1 MPDLAGFLAALE
13 LSPEAD
19 GAVQAGNTR
28 FGATNMDNPG
38 PVVFGG
44 QMLAQVV
51 AAAARSVPGQ
61 QVKSLHTVFARG
73 ASAEADLSLEAD
85 VMHGGRAF
93 SSLTISLRQG
103 ERLCARSLVLM
114 EAGAADLIRHAP
126 PAPAG
131 SPEEAAPAGHGA
143 AGAPNG
149 HGAAGAPNGHGAG
162 APNGHG
168 AGAVDWWEMRMG
180 EGADFADPGAVG
192 PPRLDVWM
200 RFPGAP
206 DDPVVDRALLAYA
219 SDGFLIGAAL
229 RPHPGFGQSL
239 AHIEFATTV
248 LTHTLTFHE
257 PFRASEWLL
266 LAQEAPYAGRGRSYG
281 RAHVFSEDGRL
292 VASFVQEAMIRAQSE
307 SGPR

>member
-1 MPDLAGFLAALE
+1 MPDLAGFLAALD
-13 LSPEAD
+13 LQPGPGDAGD
-19 GAVQAGNTR
+19 GQAGTMH
-28 FGATNMDNPG
+28 FSASNMDNPG

-51 AAAARSVPGQ
+51 AAAASTVPAQ

-73 ASAEADLSLEAD
+73 ASAESDLSLEAE

-93 SSLTISLRQG
+93 SSLTVSLRQG
-103 ERLCARSLVLM
+103 DRLCARSLVLM
-114 EAGAADLIRHAP
+114 ESEAADLIRHSP
-126 PAPAG
+126 PAPPG
-131 SPEEAAPAGHGA
+131 RPEDAKSAGHGS
-143 AGAPNG
+143 
-149 HGAAGAPNGHGAG
+149 
-162 APNGHG
+162 
-168 AGAVDWWEMRMG
+168 GAVDWWEMRMG
-180 EGADFADPGAVG
+180 EGADFADPQAVG

-239 AHIEFATTV
+239 AHLSFATTV

-257 PFRASEWLL
+257 PFRAGEWLL

-292 VASFVQEAMIRAQSE
+292 VASFVQEAMIRALPE
-307 SGPR
+307 PGRR

>member
-1 MPDLAGFLAALE
+1 
-13 LSPEAD
+13 
-19 GAVQAGNTR
+19 
-28 FGATNMDNPG
+28 
-38 PVVFGG
+38 
-44 QMLAQVV
+44 
-51 AAAARSVPGQ
+51 
-61 QVKSLHTVFARG
+61 TVDV
-73 ASAEADLSLEAD
+73 E

-93 SSLTISLRQG
+93 SSLTVTLRQG

-114 EAGAADLIRHAP
+114 ESEAADLIRHAP
-126 PAPAG
+126 SAPAG
-131 SPEEAAPAGHGA
+131 RPADAAPA
-143 AGAPNG
+143 
-149 HGAAGAPNGHGAG
+149 GHGAG

-168 AGAVDWWEMRMG
+168 AGAVDWWEMRMA
-180 EGADFADPGAVG
+180 EGADFADPDAVG

-239 AHIEFATTV
+239 AHVSFATTV

-257 PFRASEWLL
+257 PFRAAEWLL

-281 RAHVFSEDGRL
+281 RAHVFSEDGGL
-292 VASFVQEAMIRAQSE
+292 AASFVQEAMIRALPE
-307 SGPR
+307 SGRG